1 VIIKHIFGL
10 MYRPDREWQAISRE
24 EPNILTV
31 MAHILVMALIPA
43 IAWFYGVTEI
53 GWRVGAGEA
62 TRITVDSMLIIIALF
77 YLGILG
83 ALIGVGLLIH
93 WMSVTYGAR
102 TSPAK
107 AISLAAYTA
116 TPLFIGGILGFF
128 PLLWLDL
135 LLGTAAGCYA
145 VWLLYLGI
153 PHMMGVPPERGYL
166 FASATMAVALVIFVS
181 MMGATV
187 LLWEFGAMPV
197 FTD

>member
-1 VIIKHIFGL
+1 VIIKHMLEL
-10 MYRPDREWQAISRE
+10 MYQPDQAWRSISRD
-24 EPNILTV
+24 EPSIPGV
-31 MAHILVMALIPA
+31 MGHILVMALIPA
-43 IAWFYGVTEI
+43 IAWFYGVTQV

-62 TRITVDSMLIIIALF
+62 TRITVDSTLIIIVLF

-116 TPLFIGGILGFF
+116 TPLFVGGILGFF
-128 PLLWLDL
+128 PVLWLNL

>member
-1 VIIKHIFGL
+1 MFMKHIFGL
-10 MYRPDREWQAISRE
+10 MLRPNQEWERISQE
-24 EPNILTV
+24 QPSIPGV
-31 MAHILVMALIPA
+31 VAHILLLALIPA
-43 IAWFYGVTEI
+43 IAWFYGVTQI

-62 TRITVDSMLIIIALF
+62 TRITVESTMIIIALF
-77 YLGILG
+77 YLGMLAAIT
-83 ALIGVGLLIH
+83 GVGLMIH

-102 TSPAK
+102 STPAK

-116 TPLFIGGILGFF
+116 TPLFLGGFLGFY

-135 LLGTAAGCYA
+135 LVGTAAGCYA
-145 VWLLYLGI
+145 VLLLYLGI
-153 PHMMGVPPERGYL
+153 PHMMGVPRERGYL
-166 FASATMAVALVIFVS
+166 FASATMAVALVIFVT

>member
-1 VIIKHIFGL
+1 MKHIFGL
-10 MYRPDREWQAISRE
+10 MLRPNQEWERISQE
-24 EPNILTV
+24 QPSIPGV
-31 MAHILVMALIPA
+31 VAHILLLALIPA
-43 IAWFYGVTEI
+43 IAWFYGVTQI

-62 TRITVDSMLIIIALF
+62 TRITVESTMIIIALF
-77 YLGILG
+77 YLGMLAAIT
-83 ALIGVGLLIH
+83 GVGLMIH

-102 TSPAK
+102 STPAK

-116 TPLFIGGILGFF
+116 TPLFLGGFLGFY

-135 LLGTAAGCYA
+135 LVGTAAGCYA
-145 VWLLYLGI
+145 VLLLYLGI
-153 PHMMGVPPERGYL
+153 PHMMGVPRERGYL
-166 FASATMAVALVIFVS
+166 FASATMAVALVIFVT